1 MKLLRLIGGSVAL
14 LLVAAVLSLYAFHA
28 AKASD
33 HQDSPTVVANPMED
47 ITDVFAFPDPANPA
61 NVVLAMDF
69 YPLIPAGMTG
79 NISFDPNVLYQFKIA
94 NLAASPDEA
103 TVIQMKA
110 ISSGTSPQFILFG
123 PSAPNEVGTTNTLVK
138 QSGTFAFNSPTT
150 LSNGVQVFVGPR
162 RDPFYFDLAQFF
174 KIVPD
179 RNYQNQP
186 NPPPASASSFNFPSG
201 TQPII
206 LNGTSYGT
214 AASNSCTIAQPS
226 DLLQNYDVES
236 FVIEL
241 PKTMLEPNGVTPG
254 KIGLWATTATPS
266 GQ

>member
-1 MKLLRLIGGSVAL
+1 MKHLRLIGASMAVL
-14 LLVAAVLSLYAFHA
+14 LLVAVISLYTFHRA
-28 AKASD
+28 VASD

-69 YPLIPAGMTG
+69 YPLIPAGMSA
-79 NISFDPNVLYQFKIA
+79 NITFDPNVLYQFKIA

-103 TVIQMKA
+103 IVIQMKA
-110 ISSGTSPQFILFG
+110 GASSTSPNFVLYG
-123 PSAPNEVGTTNTLVK
+123 PSAPNEVGTTNTIVK
-138 QSGTFAFNSPTT
+138 QTASFPYNTPTT
-150 LSNGVQVFVGPR
+150 LPGGIQVFVGPR
-162 RDPFYFDLAQFF
+162 RDPFFFDLAQFF

-179 RNYQNQP
+179 RNYNNQP
-186 NPPPASASSFNFPSG
+186 NPPPATASSFNFASG
-201 TQPII
+201 SQPII

-214 AASNSCTIAQPS
+214 AASNSCIIAQPS

-236 FVIEL
+236 FVIEM
-241 PKTMLEPNGVTPG
+241 PRTMLEPTGVTPG